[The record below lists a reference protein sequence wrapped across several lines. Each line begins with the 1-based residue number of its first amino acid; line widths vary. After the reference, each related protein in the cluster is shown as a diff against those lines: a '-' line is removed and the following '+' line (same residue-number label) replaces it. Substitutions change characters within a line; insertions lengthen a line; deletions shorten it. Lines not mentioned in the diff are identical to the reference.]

1 MPAKRVFTYH
11 PEIVPSDIKDNSV
24 AAVAYQVCRSE
35 RRQYIVRRLPVSKP
49 YDTQPCG

>member
-1 MPAKRVFTYH
+1 MCTYPANKQMNLMPAKRVFTYH

-35 RRQYIVRRLPVSKP
+35 R
-49 YDTQPCG
+49 